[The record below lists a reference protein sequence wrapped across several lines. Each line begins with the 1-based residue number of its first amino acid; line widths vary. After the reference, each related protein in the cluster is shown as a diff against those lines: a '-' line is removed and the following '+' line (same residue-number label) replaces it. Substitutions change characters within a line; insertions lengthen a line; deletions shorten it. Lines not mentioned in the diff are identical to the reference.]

1 MLLQDYKVTKVRRN
15 LCNPEWILVTAEL
28 SDDISEV
35 FPYLNAVVKN
45 AVYTPE
51 AQNLNFKMDAG
62 AISLMPREMSVG
74 QVTCE
79 EDAIKVLDYVKE
91 MINDTWEKRTSITP
105 VFERKE
111 EIKAKDILDFLPKT
125 NCRDCGLPTCFA
137 FAVALLKGQKRLKG
151 CPALSK
157 PEFAQDKEALAR
169 LLQTVVSEEVA
180 K

>member
-1 MLLQDYKVTKVRRN
+1 MLLRDYKVTKVRRN
-15 LCNPEWILVTAEL
+15 LCNPEWILVSAEL
-28 SDDISEV
+28 NDDIEKV
-35 FPYLNAVVKN
+35 FPYLNAIVKN

-51 AQNLNFKMDAG
+51 VQNLSFKIEAG
-62 AISLMPREMSVG
+62 AISLMPREIIVG

-79 EDAIKVLDYVKE
+79 EDGVKVLDYVKGLV
-91 MINDTWEKRTSITP
+91 NDTWEERASITP
-105 VFERKE
+105 VYERKG

-137 FAVALLKGQKRLKG
+137 FAVALLKRQKRLSG
-151 CPALSK
+151 CSALSK

-169 LLQTVVSEEVA
+169 LLWTAISEEVA